1 MSHRKP
7 RALSASDAPTG
18 SAAPA
23 KPAVLAPDRYP
34 LLSALLDRPDG
45 APLRLELEELV
56 GHRIRQRAP
65 RRELKRIA
73 RLRAD
78 TYDEVVLLKDL
89 SSSGARLL
97 LPADEPLDIHS
108 TKKMELV
115 VRLPPGRLS
124 LPVSVV
130 RVCGQDRGYLD
141 LGFRFLVGE
150 SELEE
155 LIPKIR
161 SQIFG
166 A

>member
-1 MSHRKP
+1 MRQRKP
-7 RALSASDAPTG
+7 RAALAAVPTTPG
-18 SAAPA
+18 
-23 KPAVLAPDRYP
+23 VLPGDRYP
-34 LLSALLDRPDG
+34 VLSELIDRADG
-45 APLRLELEELV
+45 APLRRELEELL
-56 GHRIRQRAP
+56 GHPVRSRAP
-65 RRELKRIA
+65 RRALKRIA
-73 RLRAD
+73 RLRAG

-89 SSSGARLL
+89 SASGARLL
-97 LPADEPLDIHS
+97 VPADQPLDIHS

-141 LGFRFLVGE
+141 LGFRFLVTD

>member
-1 MSHRKP
+1 MSQRKS
-7 RALSASDAPTG
+7 RASLPAVDHD
-18 SAAPA
+18 APA
-23 KPAVLAPDRYP
+23 KPATVLAADRFP
-34 LLSALLDRPDG
+34 LLSALIDRPDG
-45 APLRLELEELV
+45 GAALRAEIEELL

-73 RLRAD
+73 RLHAD

-97 LPADEPLDIHS
+97 VPADEPLDIHT

-124 LPVSVV
+124 LPVAVV

-141 LGFRFLVGE
+141 LGCRFLVAE

-161 SQIFG
+161 SHIFG